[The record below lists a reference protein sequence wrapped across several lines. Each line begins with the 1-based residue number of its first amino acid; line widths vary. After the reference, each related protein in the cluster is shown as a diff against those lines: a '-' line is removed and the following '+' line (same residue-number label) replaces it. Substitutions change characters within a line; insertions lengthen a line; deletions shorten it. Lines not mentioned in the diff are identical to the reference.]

1 MLWPYRVELGRI
13 AGFQPADDAGQPE
26 RTLNETSPPYPGL
39 KTFLQRWAVT
49 TLAVLVAANVVPGID
64 YDTTTALL
72 LASLLLGALNAFV
85 RPLLLLLS
93 LPLLVMTL
101 GLFLV
106 FINAA
111 LLYLVGSL
119 VKSFHVETF
128 GSAFWG
134 ALVISLVSLV
144 FNALFGIRGGHV
156 RIHRGPP
163 RPPGSTGRK
172 LDRGDDGGG
181 PVIDV

>member
-1 MLWPYRVELGRI
+1 M
-13 AGFQPADDAGQPE
+13 
-26 RTLNETSPPYPGL
+26 NETSSPNPGL

-49 TLAVLVAANVVPGID
+49 TLAVLVAANVVPGLD

-93 LPLLVMTL
+93 FPLLVMTL

-134 ALVISLVSLV
+134 A
-144 FNALFGIRGGHV
+144 
-156 RIHRGPP
+156 
-163 RPPGSTGRK
+163 
-172 LDRGDDGGG
+172 
-181 PVIDV
+181 